1 MKKIY
6 RILLIVILA
15 FFVCQN
21 TFAAQETTSDTV
33 KLIIKQNAEN
43 VNENTIPKDETAEEL
58 AEEAIEEDEKVIDN
72 TDTEFSSIEDL
83 DQTDK
88 EEIEL
93 SVSKDESLFEK
104 LYKLEIDRT
113 DVPSYLMKDKLT
125 FSFEHGPIEKMQV
138 YGAYHSTFNN
148 NFDGPDYDLN
158 YTNEY
163 IQFGLIGKTRDKYT
177 DFQGLFNIMP
187 HRTRNFVQDFI
198 ADAYF
203 INTRIPHHK
212 ILLGVS
218 RNQIGVEGGMGAFTL
233 PFVMR
238 SQISRNFG
246 STRALGIRLVGDYS
260 LLDYSLAFN
269 SSDRYFKAF
278 YPGVEFTGW
287 VNFKPL
293 GKTDGRYGSL
303 VLGGGLNTGRN
314 NYNYT
319 VAGAYVGYKY
329 KRLMA
334 NFEYAIADGYN
345 GHYVSTDKATGF
357 YTTLAYK
364 VTPKLQVLARA
375 DHFDPNRDIKHNSKD
390 EYTIGI
396 NYFLKGQALKLILN
410 YVFCNNQNGPAS
422 NRLIVG
428 TQILI

>member
-1 MKKIY
+1 MKKIVKTFLIA
-6 RILLIVILA
+6 ILT
-15 FFVCQN
+15 FFVCLNANAEQQ
-21 TFAAQETTSDTV
+21 TASDTV
-33 KLIIKQNAEN
+33 KLIIKQDAEN
-43 VNENTIPKDETAEEL
+43 FDDNTTQTNETEDEL
-58 AEEAIEEDEKVIDN
+58 EEAIEEDEHVLDN
-72 TDTEFSSIEDL
+72 SDTEFSSLEGL

-88 EEIEL
+88 DEVEL
-93 SVSKDESLFEK
+93 TISKDESLFEK

-113 DVPSYLMKDKLT
+113 EVPSYLMKDKLT
-125 FSFEHGPIEKMQV
+125 FYFERGPIDKMQV

-148 NFDGPDYDLN
+148 SFDGPDYDTN

-163 IQFGLIGKTRDKYT
+163 IQFGLIGKTKDKYT
-177 DFQGLFNIMP
+177 DFQGLFNLMP

-212 ILLGVS
+212 VLIGVS
-218 RNQIGVEGGMGAFTL
+218 RNQIGFEGGMGAFTL
-233 PFVMR
+233 PFAAR

-246 STRALGIRLVGDYS
+246 STRALGVRLVGDYS
-260 LLDYSLAFN
+260 LMNYSLAFN

-278 YPGVEFTGW
+278 YPGVEFIGW
-287 VNFKPL
+287 ANFKPL

-314 NYNYT
+314 NNNYT
-319 VAGAYVGYKY
+319 VAGAYAGYKY

-334 NFEYAIADGYN
+334 NFEYAVADGYN

-357 YTTLAYK
+357 YTTLSYK

-410 YVFCNNQNGPAS
+410 YVFCNNQNAPAS